1 MASITWLRTVSG
13 SVMTMYNESSKLE
26 DGRNF
31 EITTNQISSHRIMS
45 TFSIASTLAT
55 DSGNYTCRASNR
67 LGTADSTQSMVS
79 VFGKY
84 LYKKILSM
92 ILQFHINLVHL
103 LLFVHYV
110 HTNITEA
117 PNIVISRETEEFTT
131 NEGTDI
137 SFTCTATGSPSPSI
151 SFMYEG
157 QSLTRTDGRPTQ
169 VGASIVDRVM
179 LGEEMMTINNTTQLY
194 EVTRVFT
201 LFDVAEG
208 DSVNF
213 TCLASA
219 DIPGTGTRTDSSLL
233 SLLVYRKLSLS
244 VAFMTQ
250 DCL

>member
-1 MASITWLRTVSG
+1 
-13 SVMTMYNESSKLE
+13 
-26 DGRNF
+26 
-31 EITTNQISSHRIMS
+31 
-45 TFSIASTLAT
+45 
-55 DSGNYTCRASNR
+55 
-67 LGTADSTQSMVS
+67 MV
-79 VFGKY
+79 
-84 LYKKILSM
+84 L
-92 ILQFHINLVHL
+92 L

-117 PNIVISRETEEFTT
+117 PNIVMPRETEEFTT

-137 SFTCTATGSPSPSI
+137 SFTCTATGSPPPSI
-151 SFMYEG
+151 SFTYES
-157 QSLTRTDGRPTQ
+157 QSLNRSDGRPTQQ

-179 LGEEMMTINNTTQLY
+179 LGEEMMTINSTTQLY

-219 DIPGTGTRTDSSLL
+219 DIPGTETRTNSSLF
-233 SLLVYRKLSLS
+233 SLLVYRKLSLP
-244 VAFMTQ
+244 VALMTH

>member
-1 MASITWLRTVSG
+1 
-13 SVMTMYNESSKLE
+13 
-26 DGRNF
+26 
-31 EITTNQISSHRIMS
+31 
-45 TFSIASTLAT
+45 
-55 DSGNYTCRASNR
+55 
-67 LGTADSTQSMVS
+67 MV
-79 VFGKY
+79 
-84 LYKKILSM
+84 L
-92 ILQFHINLVHL
+92 L
-103 LLFVHYV
+103 LLFV

-117 PNIVISRETEEFTT
+117 PNIVTPRETEEFTT

-137 SFTCTATGSPSPSI
+137 SFTCSATGSPSPSI

-169 VGASIVDRVM
+169 QVGASIVDRVM

-194 EVTRVFT
+194 VVTRMFT

-219 DIPGTGTRTDSSLL
+219 DIPGTGIRNDSSLL
-233 SLLVYRKLSLS
+233 SLLVYRKLSLP
-244 VAFMTQ
+244 VAFMTH